1 MSDTNKKELLNSYKT
16 SLLRITQKEA
26 CYDLIDFSNRDEER
40 DYILNKTK
48 KYDISEKLLQND
60 NHDDDGIIVIT
71 EDAYYAV
78 SPIFIHS
85 DAFKKMMN
93 FIHEKNYSSRY
104 DIEEFAEMGN
114 ILIRVVNTRGIV
126 GFDSYIPEKIND
138 YQLSMLERI
147 IKELNSVYKELEIY
161 DDRNAQNI
169 KYGMKIIQDSIKQNV
184 KIKHL

>member
-1 MSDTNKKELLNSYKT
+1 MNDTNKKELLNSYKT

-26 CYDLIDFSNRDEER
+26 CYDLINFSCKDEQR
-40 DYILNKTK
+40 DYLLNKTQN
-48 KYDISEKLLQND
+48 YNISEKVLQND
-60 NHDDDGIIVIT
+60 NHDDDGIILIT
-71 EDAYYAV
+71 EDNYYAV

-85 DAFKKMMN
+85 DAFKKIMS
-93 FIHEKNYSSRY
+93 FIHEKNYSNRY

-147 IKELNSVYKELEIY
+147 IKELNNVYKELEIY
-161 DDRNAQNI
+161 NDRNAQNI
-169 KYGMKIIQDSIKQNV
+169 KYGMKIIQDSIKENEKV
-184 KIKHL
+184 KHL